1 MLTFLTKRLCP
12 LMSLALAFGCGKKIN
27 DPATSDV
34 NRTDQTQTTELP
46 AVLTIQLQEAVSSVK
61 TYQLSRNAWFNLP
74 EKLTVRAGN
83 AVGKRVT
90 IYYNLLTNGDY
101 EFLCNYKSVSSAT
114 QLNFQNCESSD
125 QVQIVSNVTDLGKMD
140 FPMDKGSSVKVQLT
154 NPTAAGLVID
164 STYLV
169 DWK

>member
-12 LMSLALAFGCGKKIN
+12 LMSLALALGCGKKIN
-27 DPATSDV
+27 DPTTSDV

-74 EKLTVRAGN
+74 DKLIVRAGN
-83 AVGKRVT
+83 AVGNRVT
-90 IYYNLLTNGDY
+90 IYYNLFTNGDY
-101 EFLCNYKSVSSAT
+101 EFLCRYKSVNSAT
-114 QLNFQNCESSD
+114 QLNFENCESSD
-125 QVQIVSNVTDLGKMD
+125 QVQIISNAADLEKMD
-140 FPMDKGSSVKVQLT
+140 FPMDKDSSVKVQLS
-154 NPTAAGLVID
+154 NPKGSGLVID
-164 STYLV
+164 STYFV